1 MALSLPETAMLI
13 SCALRGHDV
22 RAMRKINDRCVQ
34 ETAIKFEQH
43 TYLFALITYVLS
55 KILSKPRY
63 LNGKGAPG
71 GKAVSASKLG
81 RNAKASLS
89 RIASLLHSCESYA
102 KEADYN
108 SLLSCQNKA
117 LSAIEQLDERDRR
130 FVKGILHK
138 GRLKIASTL
147 YAQGLSL
154 GSAAEMTGTD
164 KRELLSYAGQTMMFD
179 RVKEKKGIEERMKD
193 LREIFS

>member
-13 SCALRGHDV
+13 SCALREHDV

-63 LNGKGAPG
+63 LNGKEGPK
-71 GKAVSASKLG
+71 GKAASSSKLG
-81 RNAKASLS
+81 NAKASLAS
-89 RIASLLHSCESYA
+89 IASLLHSCESYA

-108 SLLSCQNKA
+108 SLLSCQNKV
-117 LSAIEQLDERDRR
+117 LSAIEKLDDKDRR

-179 RVKEKKGIEERMKD
+179 RVKEKKGIEERMRD